1 MKVIDAHQHFWNYDP
16 AVHTWMSEQMDV
28 IKKDFTPDL
37 LKKELEAHDVN
48 GCVAVQADQS
58 EDETMFLIELAR
70 SNEFIKGVVGWV
82 DLQNNKIEE
91 YLSRYVDEPV
101 VKGFRHVVQDEAD
114 PEFMLRKSF
123 QHGIS
128 VLGDHDFTYDILIF
142 PKQLTAALQ
151 LVLNFP
157 NQPFVIDH
165 LAKPDIRDHEMGQWQ
180 KYMYELGKHDHVYCK
195 ISGMVT
201 EADWHGWS
209 YEDFLPYLDS
219 VLEAF
224 GPQRLMYGS
233 DWPVCLLS
241 ATYGKVKHIVDQYIS
256 TLSSSEQSLIMGENA
271 IKFYQL

>member
-16 AVHTWMSEQMDV
+16 AVHTWMSDQMDV

-48 GCVAVQADQS
+48 GCIAVQADQS
-58 EDETMFLIELAR
+58 EDETKFLIELAR
-70 SNEFIKGVVGWV
+70 SHEFIKGVVGWV
-82 DLQNNKIEE
+82 DLQNKKIEE
-91 YLSRYVDEPV
+91 CLARYVDEPV
-101 VKGFRHVVQDEAD
+101 VKGFRHVVQDEPD
-114 PEFMLRKSF
+114 PGFMLRKSF

-128 VLGDHDFTYDILIF
+128 VLRDHDFTYDILIF

-157 NQPFVIDH
+157 DQPFVIDH
-165 LAKPDIRDHEMGQWQ
+165 LAKPNIRDHEMGQWQ
-180 KYMYELGKHDHVYCK
+180 KYMQELGKHDHVYCK

-209 YEDFLPYLDS
+209 YEDFLPYLDG
-219 VLEAF
+219 VMEAF